1 MIQSSIMEVANLFGL
16 LGLAIM
22 NITTVMIAYIKQQ
35 KRSADNYG
43 VKNGRGDLF
52 KQIGDLQDDIIDL
65 REDVAEMKGTLK
77 AHIMVGQR

>member
-1 MIQSSIMEVANLFGL
+1 MEVVNLLEL

-22 NITTVMIAYIKQQ
+22 NITTVMVAYIKQQ
-35 KRSADNYG
+35 KQSAHNYG

-52 KQIGDLQDDIIDL
+52 KQIGNLQDDIIDL

-77 AHIMVGQR
+77 AHIMAGSR

>member
-1 MIQSSIMEVANLFGL
+1 MEIVNWFGL
-16 LGLAIM
+16 IGIGMM
-22 NITTVMIAYIKQQ
+22 NISAIMIAYIKQQ

-52 KQIGDLQDDIIDL
+52 KQIGNLQDDIIDL

-77 AHIMVGQR
+77 AHIMAGSR

>member
-1 MIQSSIMEVANLFGL
+1 MEVVNLFGL

-22 NITTVMIAYIKQQ
+22 NITTVMVAYIKQQ
-35 KRSADNYG
+35 KQSAHNYG

-52 KQIGDLQDDIIDL
+52 KQIGNLQDDIIDL

-77 AHIMVGQR
+77 AHIMVSSRW

>member
-1 MIQSSIMEVANLFGL
+1 MEVANLFELIGL
-16 LGLAIM
+16 GIM
-22 NITTVMIAYIKQQ
+22 NVTTVMVAYIKQQ

-52 KQIGDLQDDIIDL
+52 KQIGNLQDDIIDL

-77 AHIMVGQR
+77 AHIMAGSRW

>member
-1 MIQSSIMEVANLFGL
+1 MVQSTTMEIANLFGL
-16 LGLAIM
+16 MGLAIM

-52 KQIGDLQDDIIDL
+52 KQIGNLQDDIMDL

-77 AHIMVGQR
+77 AHIMTGTR

>member
-1 MIQSSIMEVANLFGL
+1 MEIVNWFGL
-16 LGLAIM
+16 IGIGIM
-22 NITTVMIAYIKQQ
+22 NISAIMIAYIKQQ

-52 KQIGDLQDDIIDL
+52 KQIGNLQDDIIDL

-77 AHIMVGQR
+77 AHIMAGSR